1 MKSIT
6 DSIREIRGKSY
17 EDLCYD
23 LSYDSLNNTLY
34 VLPPRKD
41 SIENVVISM
50 ESFQNTIE
58 GKLLISEYDIKIV
71 TQGWIFDEFNS
82 LREELRYTIIFPVFM
97 PDKVKIH
104 YFATWC
110 EEKEVA
116 LQSFKLVS
124 EGTSRLHKS
133 QRNAIINL
141 AYNDPDYFASL
152 LLNDKKI
159 CDSHTEK
166 EGNIFHSIT
175 SCAIDTIS
183 NIISPGMAM
192 ATTGRGIPEGCLST
206 EEYSI
211 SQMNILIKRFI
222 QNVKKYKKN
231 KDAKALQE
239 IEAVLDNSVGIQGTI
254 WKRVFTDTEINIS
267 TQKEIFNKFIDREG
281 EAQKSRY
288 KVLVKKILN
297 NDDVKKNIGHY
308 NVYLKDVDNGGTERI
323 IKFTHQATAVVY
335 IMYLIDRKKR
345 GTNIECI
352 SLARNIEHFKG
363 LYKSVYDIGSDDL
376 DKKLNKLLYEEV
388 KENGVKVIRT
398 GRLKECYTDITNTLS
413 EYLEGKENPAPFI
426 VNARSHVMILSE
438 NIEIAPELMKFEFS

>member
-110 EEKEVA
+110 EETEVA

-124 EGTSRLHKS
+124 EGTSRLHES

-141 AYNDPDYFASL
+141 AYNDPDYLESL
-152 LLNDKKI
+152 LLNDKNVH
-159 CDSHTEK
+159 DLHSEK
-166 EGNIFHSIT
+166 DKSLLQSFSSYALDAIGNLM
-175 SCAIDTIS
+175 
-183 NIISPGMAM
+183 SPGMAM
-192 ATTGRGIPEGCLST
+192 ATTSGRKPETCFST

-222 QNVKKYKKN
+222 QNVKKYKKS
-231 KDAKALQE
+231 KDARALQE

-254 WKRVFTDTEINIS
+254 WRRVFTDTEINIS
-267 TQKEIFNKFIDREG
+267 TQKEIFNKFIDRES
-281 EAQKSRY
+281 EAKKSRY
-288 KVLVKKILN
+288 KVLVKKILH
-297 NDDVKKNIGHY
+297 NDSVKKNVGHY
-308 NVYLKDVDNGGTERI
+308 NVYLKDCDNGGKERI

-335 IMYLIDRKKR
+335 MMYLIDRKKR
-345 GTNIECI
+345 GVNIECI

-363 LYKSVYDIGSDDL
+363 LYKSVYDIGSDEL

-388 KENGVKVIRT
+388 KENGVRVMRS

-413 EYLEGKENPAPFI
+413 EYLDGKENPAPFI
-426 VNARSHVMILSE
+426 VNAKSHVMILSE
-438 NIEIAPELMKFEFS
+438 NIEIAPELMRFEFS

>member
-23 LSYDSLNNTLY
+23 LSYYSLNNTLY

-110 EEKEVA
+110 EETEVA

-124 EGTSRLHKS
+124 EGTSRLHES
-133 QRNAIINL
+133 QRSAIINL

-152 LLNDKKI
+152 LLNDKKN

-166 EGNIFHSIT
+166 EGSIFHSIT
-175 SCAIDTIS
+175 SYAIDTIG

-192 ATTGRGIPEGCLST
+192 ATTGRGIPERCLST

-308 NVYLKDVDNGGTERI
+308 NVYLKDVDNGGKERI

-413 EYLEGKENPAPFI
+413 EYLEGEENPAPFI
-426 VNARSHVMILSE
+426 VNARSHVMVLSE